1 MSHIASSLP
10 KMRRQPPRPSVART
24 SGGAQKN
31 AETVPLA
38 VLVYNRLGFGLRPG
52 DVAAFEALGPNDD
65 ARLTAWI
72 DQQIN
77 PDSLADGELVAAI
90 NAAGFVTLNKSR
102 TQLWIDHVVGNV
114 ERTRPREETERV
126 SFLRAQYSRRQL
138 REVMSDFWHN
148 HFNVDAGDF
157 WAAPMFVHYDRDVIR
172 EHAFG
177 NFRDLLGA
185 VAQSTA
191 MLYYLDNY
199 TSSNAGPNENFCR
212 ELFELHTLGAENYL
226 GIQQQNQVPVDG
238 DGKPI
243 GYVDADVFEATRAF
257 TGWSVANSNSVGNTG
272 EFLYRDEWHDRFQK
286 SVLGVFM
293 PADRPPLADGNQ
305 VLDVLAEHPGTA
317 RHVCGKLC
325 RRLTV
330 DDPPQALVDTAV
342 AAWTT
347 HIAAP
352 DQIAQVVR
360 AIVLAPE
367 FRQGWGE
374 KSKRPF
380 EVAAAALRT
389 CESTMN
395 FAFDDGDS
403 NSFLNR
409 FNDCGQ
415 ELFRWPAPNGYPDV
429 RGAWQSNSPRALTW
443 RLMQWLVDHDDSNGD
458 LLLDV
463 VGQTPNGVRS
473 ANAIVDFWID
483 RALGRAIPEA
493 TRQELVDFMGQGF
506 NPDMD
511 LPVDSDNDTAD
522 RVRSLVGLIMM
533 TPYFLWK

>member
-1 MSHIASSLP
+1 
-10 KMRRQPPRPSVART
+10 
-24 SGGAQKN
+24 
-31 AETVPLA
+31 
-38 VLVYNRLGFGLRPG
+38 
-52 DVAAFEALGPNDD
+52 
-65 ARLTAWI
+65 
-72 DQQIN
+72 
-77 PDSLADGELVAAI
+77 
-90 NAAGFVTLNKSR
+90 
-102 TQLWIDHVVGNV
+102 
-114 ERTRPREETERV
+114 
-126 SFLRAQYSRRQL
+126 
-138 REVMSDFWHN
+138 
-148 HFNVDAGDF
+148 AGDF

-172 EHAFG
+172 EHSFG

-305 VLDVLAEHPGTA
+305 VLDVLAQHPGTA

-330 DDPPQALVDTAV
+330 DSPPQSLIDTAV

-352 DQIAQVVR
+352 DQLAQVVR

-367 FRQGWGE
+367 FRLGWGE
-374 KSKRPF
+374 KAKRPF
-380 EVAAAALRT
+380 EVAAAALRVGG
-389 CESTMN
+389 STMN

-429 RGAWQSNSPRALTW
+429 REAWQSNSPRALTW
-443 RLMQWLVDHDDSNGD
+443 RLMQWLIDHDDSNGD
-458 LLLDV
+458 HWLDV
-463 VGQTPNGVRS
+463 VSQTPNNVRS
-473 ANAIVDFWID
+473 ANAIVDFWLD
-483 RALGRAIPEA
+483 RALGRTLPDG
-493 TRQELVDFMGQGF
+493 TRQELVEFMAQGF
-506 NPDMD
+506 NPDID
-511 LPVDSDNDTAD
+511 LPVDSSSSTAD

-533 TPYFLWK
+533 TPQFLWK